1 MNINYKEF
9 CESVFNTEVEKE
21 KLNNVTLK
29 ILPISII
36 NCSGYMI
43 PNIKKSE
50 YKIIIN
56 ASNYSK
62 LSLEDKKFYTY
73 ITICHEIEH
82 IKAFER
88 TKDENYYV
96 FEHFMTLIEYIS
108 YLYDYNISY
117 NEINLGIM
125 TKKSIL
131 NELKR
136 NYKTSTNELRSS
148 LIGYMKANDAVRPES
163 KKNTELIIK
172 SLMFLNDN
180 MQVAYNKNGIAVD
193 KFAFYM
199 SKTIK
204 YINKYPKILQEYK
217 ILLNFFNVNG
227 SLKEV
232 YELYTHITEENK
244 IFYNNFIIN
253 LLSIIIPNEKF
264 TNSLCDKTFKSYLE
278 ELINAYNE
286 KAIYYYKNINLGAI
300 YINDKKILYE
310 NLKVIL
316 SKIKNLNELSEG
328 CKFKRTTGMII

>member
-1 MNINYKEF
+1 
-9 CESVFNTEVEKE
+9 
-21 KLNNVTLK
+21 
-29 ILPISII
+29 
-36 NCSGYMI
+36 
-43 PNIKKSE
+43 
-50 YKIIIN
+50 
-56 ASNYSK
+56 
-62 LSLEDKKFYTY
+62 
-73 ITICHEIEH
+73 
-82 IKAFER
+82 
-88 TKDENYYV
+88 
-96 FEHFMTLIEYIS
+96 
-108 YLYDYNISY
+108 
-117 NEINLGIM
+117 M

-148 LIGYMKANDAVRPES
+148 LIGYMKANDTVRPKS

-172 SLMFLNDN
+172 SLMFVNDS
-180 MQVAYNKNGIAVD
+180 MQVVYNKNGIAVD

-199 SKTIK
+199 AKTIK
-204 YINKYPKILQEYK
+204 YI
-217 ILLNFFNVNG
+217 
-227 SLKEV
+227 
-232 YELYTHITEENK
+232 NK

-264 TNSLCDKTFKSYLE
+264 TNSLCDKTFKSHLE